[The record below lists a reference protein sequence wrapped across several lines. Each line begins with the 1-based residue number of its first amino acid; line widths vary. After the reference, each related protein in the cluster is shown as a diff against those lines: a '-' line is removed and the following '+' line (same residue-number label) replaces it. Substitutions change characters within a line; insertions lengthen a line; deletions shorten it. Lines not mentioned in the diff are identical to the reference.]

1 MDYMGNAAWWDERFT
16 NRPLHIMEHE
26 RRLEEDLSF
35 FKSRKTILD
44 VACGDGRNAIYL
56 YKVMIYLF

>member
-1 MDYMGNAAWWDERFT
+1 MTVHGRDSTEQEAIRMNYMGNAVWWDERFK

-35 FKSRKTILD
+35 FQSKSK
-44 VACGDGRNAIYL
+44 YP
-56 YKVMIYLF
+56 